1 MIARRNVAT
10 NRLALLVAIVVAVVA
25 AGLPACSKTESTQK
39 AADTV
44 VAAPAPAPS
53 SGALASKL
61 CTVLRA
67 KAPEL
72 KGMSEIGA
80 RAQLVIAIGTAFD
93 ADARSLATVSSDID
107 ALAATGCPE
116 VRAPLLAATHAAS
129 LQEAVR

>member
-1 MIARRNVAT
+1 MNGLTWLVSIA
-10 NRLALLVAIVVAVVA
+10 LAGAVVG
-25 AGLPACSKTESTQK
+25 GLSACSKTEPTQK
-39 AADTV
+39 AGDAV
-44 VAAPAPAPS
+44 VAAPTAAPA

-67 KAPEL
+67 AAPEL
-72 KGMSEIGA
+72 KGMSEVGA

-107 ALAATGCPE
+107 AIAAAGCPE
-116 VRAPLLAATHAAS
+116 VRAPLLAATRAVS